1 MDAINEYLNDVS
13 NVNGFGIAFFDEAS
27 VIKTTRNRS
36 YGNSTIG
43 EQAVEVQRYVSNAN
57 FTINLL
63 SARGISYWNIL
74 EGPSNGME
82 LLNFFE
88 EALNVEFPDG
98 SAVLE
103 NGSVVVMDNCGFQ
116 HGHSC

>member
-13 NVNGFGIAFFDEAS
+13 NVNGFDIAFFDEAS
-27 VIKTTRNRS
+27 VIKTTGNRS

-43 EQAVEVQRYVSNAN
+43 ERAVEVQHYASNAN

-63 SARGISYWNIL
+63 SSARGISYWNIL

-88 EALNVEFPDG
+88 EALNIEFPDG
-98 SAVLE
+98 SAVFKTDLL
-103 NGSVVVMDNCGFQ
+103 
-116 HGHSC
+116 